1 MKYSDWLTK
10 KQAADALEV
19 STKTVEKFASDKLLE
34 FVMTKNPETGATI
47 VKYHP
52 RDVRKLRKERMPDAA
67 PFVLPPDGTVK
78 ILKADDSPAALMEL
92 PAAPGIGAAL
102 VKTLAEGMTRA
113 TAQMFE
119 RQANAVP
126 LHRRLYLTR
135 AEAAQYSGLPLSEI
149 MLRIKSQELPAIRTG
164 RGWRIRRRDLE
175 RLQIIGPVRGFAQ
188 IDDDEPPIRGRAR
201 RRTTETDPQTP
212 PAVVLQ
218 NPLDHAINVKLRAT
232 EATPYICHRCG
243 EPDPCGC
250 EPQVQG
256 KSW

>member
-10 KQAADALEV
+10 KQTADALGV
-19 STKTVEKFASDKLLE
+19 STKTVEKFAADKLLQ
-34 FVMTKNPETGATI
+34 FVMTKNPQTGATM

-52 RDVRKLRKERMPDAA
+52 RDVRKLRKQRMPDAA

-78 ILKADDSPAALMEL
+78 ILDNDPPARGPAGAELMEL

-135 AEAAQYSGLPLSEI
+135 AEAAAYSGLPQSEI
-149 MLRIKSQELPAIRTG
+149 NQRIKTRELPAIRTG

-175 RLQIIGPVRGFAQ
+175 ELHIISPEATADPYADLPKEFDG
-188 IDDDEPPIRGRAR
+188 DEPALTN
-201 RRTTETDPQTP
+201 RT
-212 PAVVLQ
+212 
-218 NPLDHAINVKLRAT
+218 
-232 EATPYICHRCG
+232 
-243 EPDPCGC
+243 PDPDDIAEAVTDLGG
-250 EPQVQG
+250 EVRRY
-256 KSW
+256 

>member
-10 KQAADALEV
+10 KQTADALGV
-19 STKTVEKFASDKLLE
+19 STKTVEKFAGEKLLE
-34 FVMTKNPETGATI
+34 FVMTKNPQTGATM

-78 ILKADDSPAALMEL
+78 ILNDPPASPAAGAELMEL

-102 VKTLAEGMTRA
+102 VRTLAEGMTRA

-126 LHRRLYLTR
+126 LHRRLYLSR
-135 AEAAQYSGLPLSEI
+135 AEAAQYSGLPQSEI
-149 MLRIKSQELPAIRTG
+149 DKRIKSRELPAIRTG

-175 RLQIIGPVRGFAQ
+175 ELQIVEVWTGAAVSSDNGLLVVRA
-188 IDDDEPPIRGRAR
+188 ELAAPP
-201 RRTTETDPQTP
+201 PSLP
-212 PAVVLQ
+212 
-218 NPLDHAINVKLRAT
+218 AT

-256 KSW
+256 KS

>member
-10 KQAADALEV
+10 KQTADALGV
-19 STKTVEKFASDKLLE
+19 STKTVEKFAADKLLQ
-34 FVMTKNPETGATI
+34 FVMTKNPATGATM

-78 ILKADDSPAALMEL
+78 ILRSDDNDPPAITAAGAELMEL
-92 PAAPGIGAAL
+92 PARAGGIGAAL

-126 LHRRLYLTR
+126 LYRRLYLTR

-149 MLRIKSQELPAIRTG
+149 MLRVKSRELPAIRTG

-175 RLQIIGPVRGFAQ
+175 ELTITSPEAPADPYADLPKEFDG
-188 IDDDEPPIRGRAR
+188 E
-201 RRTTETDPQTP
+201 ETFQGTD
-212 PAVVLQ
+212 
-218 NPLDHAINVKLRAT
+218 K
-232 EATPYICHRCG
+232 ATPYVCHRCG

-250 EPQVQG
+250 EPQMQAPLRDLLRKEA
-256 KSW
+256 KS